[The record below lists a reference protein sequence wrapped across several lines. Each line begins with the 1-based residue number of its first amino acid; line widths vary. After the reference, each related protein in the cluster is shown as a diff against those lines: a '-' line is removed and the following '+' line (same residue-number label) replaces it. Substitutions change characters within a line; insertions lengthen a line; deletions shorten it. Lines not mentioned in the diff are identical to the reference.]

1 MKVKLYTIN
10 CPACDVLEL
19 KLNAKK
25 VDYEKITDEAE
36 FKRLNIDRFPM
47 LAVNDDLL
55 TFNEANTWVNTL

>member
-10 CPACDVLEL
+10 CPACEVLEL

-25 VDYEKITDEAE
+25 VDYEKITDETE

-47 LAVNDDLL
+47 LAVNDNLL
-55 TFNEANTWVNTL
+55 TFNEANIWVNTL